1 MISTLIEIVRCLT
14 IYILQTMQQL
24 FVVFFPQVEKQVK
37 LKTQSTKFFEATLK
51 FSCFKL
57 QDIIIM
63 VQKLYRRTL
72 FLPYEAQNY
81 GLYFF

>member
-37 LKTQSTKFFEATLK
+37 LKTQSTKFFRSNLEIFLLQTTGHNYNGSETL
-51 FSCFKL
+51 
-57 QDIIIM
+57 QEDIVLAI
-63 VQKLYRRTL
+63 
-72 FLPYEAQNY
+72 
-81 GLYFF
+81 

>member
-37 LKTQSTKFFEATLK
+37 LKTQSKIFRSNLEIFLLETTGHNYNGSETL
-51 FSCFKL
+51 
-57 QDIIIM
+57 QEDIVLAI
-63 VQKLYRRTL
+63 
-72 FLPYEAQNY
+72 
-81 GLYFF
+81 